1 MRRNKGGMPVSDI
14 FEGIGTASEGG
25 LLSRA
30 LEPDSGAKSP
40 HPHQPARCL
49 NCDTPLTGAY
59 CHACGQQ
66 GHVHRTIGAFMHD
79 LLHGALHFEGKL
91 WHTLP
96 LLVFRPGQLTRRYIE
111 GQRARFVSPMALF
124 LFGVFLMFA
133 VFQMVGLTAPSDLS
147 GENAPVVMREAASEE
162 IETTEEKL
170 ANADLSEQE
179 RAEAQERLAFLRE
192 YLADDSSTDRSAMRS
207 FTDGFIE
214 GASGAEP
221 QEQDAPDNPAPAQ
234 NTLAE
239 DVAEPV
245 VRADLSDLET
255 GETGFAFI
263 DSAIAKWS
271 ENPGLMLYKLQAN
284 AYKFSWML
292 IPISIPFVWL
302 LFAWKRRFK
311 AYDHAIFITY
321 SLSFVTLL
329 FITLSILGAIG
340 VPSGIPTAMA
350 LLIPPMHLY
359 KQLRY
364 TYDLSR
370 FSAFWRLLVLSAFI
384 WIVVGLFIQLLLVLG
399 AF

>member
-1 MRRNKGGMPVSDI
+1 MSDI
-14 FEGIGTASEGG
+14 FDSVGTATEGG

-40 HPHQPARCL
+40 HPHQPERCL
-49 NCDTPLTGAY
+49 NCDTVLTGAY

-66 GHVHRTIGAFMHD
+66 GHLHRTIGAFMHD

-96 LLVFRPGQLTRRYIE
+96 LLVFRPGRLTRRYIE

-133 VFQMVGLTAPSDLS
+133 VFQMVGLTAPTDLS
-147 GENAPVVMREAASEE
+147 NDAVLEETLGEARGAANAEIATIEEQLAS
-162 IETTEEKL
+162 
-170 ANADLSEQE
+170 ADLSEQE
-179 RAEAQERLAFLRE
+179 RTEAQERLAFLRE
-192 YLADDSSTDRSAMRS
+192 YLADDPSADQSAMRS
-207 FTDGFIE
+207 FAEGFIE
-214 GASGAEP
+214 GASGTETQEP
-221 QEQDAPDNPAPAQ
+221 GAPGNPAPAD
-234 NTLAE
+234 TTPAE
-239 DVAEPV
+239 NVAEPV

-255 GETGFAFI
+255 GETGIAFI
-263 DSAIAKWS
+263 DSAVAKWS
-271 ENPGLMLYKLQAN
+271 DNPGLMLYKLQAN

-329 FITLSILGAIG
+329 FITVSILGAIG
-340 VPSGIPTAMA
+340 VASWIPTAMA
-350 LLIPPMHLY
+350 LLIPPIHLY
-359 KQLRY
+359 KQIRY